1 MLDYPSDI
9 KIQSQQQGVRSH
21 ATEGPLDAV
30 LAQLRA
36 ELPRRQKLGQPA
48 VVHPLV
54 DGVCGVENLMCI
66 MHCS

>member
-1 MLDYPSDI
+1 MLDYPSDNI
-9 KIQSQQQGVRSH
+9 INIQSQKQGVRSH
-21 ATEGPLDAV
+21 ATEGALDAV

-54 DGVCGVENLMCI
+54 DGVCGVEMCI
-66 MHCS
+66 IHCS